1 MRGAALLLAGALG
14 SMPGPAVAQA
24 PERIRSLTLDAPA
37 LAVEDV
43 MPIAFDTRLSIVTPA
58 PIRLAVP
65 GSPDVVAVH
74 VQGALAVVSLVDS
87 EFVRRAR
94 PVTNLTLLLT
104 DGTAVAVRLAAVAR
118 PAEMPQDMLRFERG
132 PGFGAAA
139 TQAAVDLLTTALTD
153 PASAPPGLRTA
164 VEAELR
170 AAEVRALDALLVDA
184 ARTGLSSARVERRTK
199 RAFIYLAGVERVR
212 IGRWLLLGLT
222 LENHSQPTF
231 EPARVRVRS
240 RTDEWLPE
248 DLVTY
253 RFSEPS
259 VAADGRARR
268 LVVRLPAEET
278 ASPAA
283 VEVCEAQERRC
294 VTLEV
299 GD

>member
-1 MRGAALLLAGALG
+1 
-14 SMPGPAVAQA
+14 
-24 PERIRSLTLDAPA
+24 
-37 LAVEDV
+37 
-43 MPIAFDTRLSIVTPA
+43 
-58 PIRLAVP
+58 
-65 GSPDVVAVH
+65 
-74 VQGALAVVSLVDS
+74 
-87 EFVRRAR
+87 
-94 PVTNLTLLLT
+94 
-104 DGTAVAVRLAAVAR
+104 
-118 PAEMPQDMLRFERG
+118 
-132 PGFGAAA
+132 
-139 TQAAVDLLTTALTD
+139 
-153 PASAPPGLRTA
+153 
-164 VEAELR
+164 
-170 AAEVRALDALLVDA
+170 
-184 ARTGLSSARVERRTK
+184 VERRTK